1 MLLNSVVVAAIGV
14 LVFRVLRRPHRGTA
28 AAYLISRLLEGVLL
42 AVGVVL
48 LVNMESVAGNNL
60 AYQFAMIILGIGS
73 LPFCRAMLR
82 DRFLPRWLAAWGM
95 VGYAM
100 LAAVHCWSCSTW
112 LGVWCS
118 PSLVG
123 SSK

>member
-1 MLLNSVVVAAIGV
+1 MAAIGV
-14 LVFRVLRRPHRGTA
+14 QVFRVLRGPHRGTA

-60 AYQFAMIILGIGS
+60 AFQFAMIILGIGS
-73 LPFCRAMLR
+73 LPFCRAMLC

-100 LAAVHCWSCSTW
+100 LAAGA
-112 LGVWCS
+112 LLELLDLAGG
-118 PSLVG
+118 LVLALTG
-123 SSK
+123 GLFEVTSA